1 MKHFEVTYLININ
14 SLEKMAPKQGPGMKG
29 NCKVLKSDLK
39 DNTGALQ
46 DSMLIMMQEKYW
58 TTVFFKAHI
67 LGAGTGN
74 VIQFY
79 NFVVKES
86 RKSGFIN

>member
-1 MKHFEVTYLININ
+1 
-14 SLEKMAPKQGPGMKG
+14 
-29 NCKVLKSDLK
+29 
-39 DNTGALQ
+39 
-46 DSMLIMMQEKYW
+46 MLIMMQEKYW

-74 VIQFY
+74 VIQFC

>member
-1 MKHFEVTYLININ
+1 MIN
-14 SLEKMAPKQGPGMKG
+14 SLGKKALKTVPGMKG

-46 DSMLIMMQEKYW
+46 DFMLIMMQGRCW
-58 TTVFFKAHI
+58 TTAVFQADT
-67 LGAGTGN
+67 LGPGTGN
-74 VIQFY
+74 FIEFCVFI
-79 NFVVKES
+79 VKES